1 MSFNILKVVGGM
13 TWCISVCDFDIDVDL
28 LFQENSTIGQKMW
41 VPQRPL
47 SIIHFI
53 TELTLS
59 NVGRNQVFSAYILLF
74 VDSEC
79 KISIYSLCLK
89 IHTFTPKSSQ
99 GFNVMYTYVC
109 QIKFRLKFLT

>member
-41 VPQRPL
+41 VPQKPL
-47 SIIHFI
+47 SIINFI

-59 NVGRNQVFSAYILLF
+59 NVGRNQVFSAYMPLI
-74 VDSEC
+74 C
-79 KISIYSLCLK
+79 
-89 IHTFTPKSSQ
+89 
-99 GFNVMYTYVC
+99 G
-109 QIKFRLKFLT
+109 

>member
-41 VPQRPL
+41 VPQKPL
-47 SIIHFI
+47 SIINFI

-59 NVGRNQVFSAYILLF
+59 NVGRNYSRSSQLTFLLF
-74 VDSEC
+74 VDSER

-89 IHTFTPKSSQ
+89 IRNFAPKSS
-99 GFNVMYTYVC
+99 
-109 QIKFRLKFLT
+109 